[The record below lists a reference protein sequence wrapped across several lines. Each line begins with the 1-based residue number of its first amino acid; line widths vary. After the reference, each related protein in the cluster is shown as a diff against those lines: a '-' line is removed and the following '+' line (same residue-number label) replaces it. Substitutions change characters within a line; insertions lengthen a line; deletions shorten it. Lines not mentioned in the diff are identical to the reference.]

1 MPNNPIEA
9 YHSVEKEALT
19 GRALEA
25 AILSRAAVRLR
36 AVRDQWDSPERD
48 PLLEDALRYNQRIW
62 TLLQVELSNPENP
75 LPKEIK
81 ENLLTLSA
89 FIDKRTFE
97 TMAYP
102 AADKL
107 DALIN
112 INHNIAAG
120 LRSE

>member
-1 MPNNPIEA
+1 MPDNPIDA

-25 AILSRAAVRLR
+25 AILSRAALRLR

-48 PLLEDALRYNQRIW
+48 PLLEEALRYNQRIW
-62 TLLQVELSNPENP
+62 TLLQVELTNPENP

-81 ENLLTLSA
+81 ENLLTLSS